1 MNFSIV
7 KHIIGY
13 VLVFEAA
20 LMALPTIVAVI
31 CREGEG
37 WSFVITAALCLLIGF
52 LLLRKSRRTEFLC
65 KGRICNCCPELDH
78 YEYNGESSVSH
89 HRYSYEPG

>member
-52 LLLRKSRRTEFLC
+52 LL
-65 KGRICNCCPELDH
+65 
-78 YEYNGESSVSH
+78 
-89 HRYSYEPG
+89 